1 MCVPIKIRKP
11 YVIQATAL
19 LVMTVILHNGGYS
32 RGFALLILL
41 TGFYSAPV
49 EIMEIP
55 QITRLDVALTPIS
68 FSPTQKP

>member
-1 MCVPIKIRKP
+1 M
-11 YVIQATAL
+11 Q
-19 LVMTVILHNGGYS
+19 VMTVILHNGGYS
-32 RGFALLILL
+32 RGFVLPILL
-41 TGFYSAPV
+41 TGFYSVPV

>member
-1 MCVPIKIRKP
+1 
-11 YVIQATAL
+11 
-19 LVMTVILHNGGYS
+19 MTVILHNGGYS

-68 FSPTQKP
+68 FSPPQKP